1 MHGKDYSI
9 LSFIEL
15 KSLLKTQKDAIATY
29 LKLAEKPGADPRF
42 SKYAQ
47 EREQIVKNI
56 EAEIE
61 KRIIDD
67 AKESRA

>member
-1 MHGKDYSI
+1 M
-9 LSFIEL
+9 
-15 KSLLKTQKDAIATY
+15 KTQKDAIATY

>member
-1 MHGKDYSI
+1 MHGKDYSK

-56 EAEIE
+56 QAEINR
-61 KRIIDD
+61 RIEEDQ
-67 AKESRA
+67 KESKA